1 MRLKKLMSVS
11 LCMTMVLSLA
21 GCTFNPKDAISN
33 IINGKDGGSGNA
45 NVVAS
50 AEKVNKNAVF
60 KEAKTIA
67 LEGFDYIDGIK
78 TANGKFYIAQVIY
91 DYPEIDG
98 PVLYEGDLKEP
109 VDEEIIAEE
118 TNEDEIPEDVT
129 EENDVEDGDFDEADF
144 DEEDFVDFEDNYDDY
159 GDYYDEINTKLHI
172 ASFTNENDIQY
183 YDIDLNGGNEYFSG
197 SNWAFDAEENFYTAI
212 STYDQTTYQETY
224 TLRKYSLDGTI
235 LKEVDIDGS
244 NEEYF
249 YIRYL
254 FVDNNSNVYITSEQ
268 SVTVYDKDLNKK
280 YYYKS
285 DIKGAYLTNA
295 SLNDKGELIFSIMS
309 WETDTPVSKTFKMDT
324 QGNVT
329 EDSSLNDLI
338 AQKDLIQ
345 GKGYDFY
352 YTTSS
357 SVMGVN
363 IGDKAATEVVNFYD
377 SDINPGEFY
386 GSLYFASAEQF
397 LTTKEDENGSSV
409 VIYDKVPA
417 EDVKD
422 KEIITLG
429 TVYGSYSLASQ
440 IIKFNKNNDTYRVK
454 LIDYSEFDT
463 PDDYTAGRKRFYS
476 DLTGG
481 NAPDIIV
488 PEGYDAANL
497 IDKGVFTDLTPLMEN
512 SNGIKKEDLVHNA
525 QTVFARDDKL
535 FCVFPT
541 FTVQAIQVKK
551 EFYKEG
557 MNLDDVIEWEKATGN
572 KALSGD
578 MTRSGVMSMFMSM
591 SMNEFLD
598 PKTGKCS
605 FDSPEFAK
613 LLEYANTYP
622 KEISEDYW
630 NNYDYN
636 AYLYEYRNNSSLL
649 NFAYVDDFS
658 SYNWNAKYRFGEIP
672 ELIGVPLS
680 GKDTAVLN
688 IDAVI
693 GISSKSKK
701 KEAAWEFVKT
711 CFEHEYY
718 EDLGWGIPTVEKELD
733 AKAQKATEPTYY
745 IDEEGNK
752 VESPE
757 TYWLMD
763 HEETI
768 DPLTKEQVAKLKD
781 FVVNVEGLYTWD
793 EELNNIIDEET
804 QGYFEGQKSAEEVA
818 SIIQSRLQ
826 IYINEKK

>member
-159 GDYYDEINTKLHI
+159 EDYYDEINTKLHI

-409 VIYDKVPA
+409 VIYEKVPA

-440 IIKFNKNNDTYRVK
+440 IIKFNKNNDTYK
-454 LIDYSEFDT
+454 AFSAFSTDKDGDKAEFT
-463 PDDYTAGRKRFYS
+463 WIRFLYFNPKDDEDFLKADAYIEAKG
-476 DLTGG
+476 DLQ
-481 NAPDIIV
+481 
-488 PEGYDAANL
+488 L
-497 IDKGVFTDLTPLMEN
+497 GVFKD
-512 SNGIKKEDLVHNA
+512 
-525 QTVFARDDKL
+525 
-535 FCVFPT
+535 
-541 FTVQAIQVKK
+541 
-551 EFYKEG
+551 
-557 MNLDDVIEWEKATGN
+557 
-572 KALSGD
+572 
-578 MTRSGVMSMFMSM
+578 
-591 SMNEFLD
+591 
-598 PKTGKCS
+598 
-605 FDSPEFAK
+605 
-613 LLEYANTYP
+613 
-622 KEISEDYW
+622 EISMDCRISEVKPW
-630 NNYDYN
+630 
-636 AYLYEYRNNSSLL
+636 
-649 NFAYVDDFS
+649 
-658 SYNWNAKYRFGEIP
+658 
-672 ELIGVPLS
+672 
-680 GKDTAVLN
+680 VL
-688 IDAVI
+688 
-693 GISSKSKK
+693 
-701 KEAAWEFVKT
+701 
-711 CFEHEYY
+711 
-718 EDLGWGIPTVEKELD
+718 
-733 AKAQKATEPTYY
+733 
-745 IDEEGNK
+745 
-752 VESPE
+752 
-757 TYWLMD
+757 
-763 HEETI
+763 
-768 DPLTKEQVAKLKD
+768 
-781 FVVNVEGLYTWD
+781 
-793 EELNNIIDEET
+793 
-804 QGYFEGQKSAEEVA
+804 
-818 SIIQSRLQ
+818 
-826 IYINEKK
+826 EKK